1 MKALARA
8 VRIHLTLIALLLL
21 SSLPAAAQNGVRH
34 LFYEAVVAGSQA
46 APYAARE
53 ALTGQVQAEIL
64 PDLLAAL
71 QVPPDRVTTELRM
84 GGYLRETNPALH
96 SAVGMTEGQADR
108 LALALGWTLSQDSV
122 LVSDL
127 DEWASAG
134 TGYAV
139 IAFTAGTLTPDLAQR
154 FFLAAAAVHDG
165 LGGGYTA
172 FGDRLLFLN
181 LRGTDGR
188 PYSGLEDASF
198 VTALGYAASRFP
210 GASLAGSGRSTARL
224 VESAGA
230 PQGLG
235 EAVMAQLRPLRD
247 RHAAQL
253 ARLTTLNPGKAIP

>member
-1 MKALARA
+1 MRALARA

-21 SSLPAAAQNGVRH
+21 SNLPAAAQNGVRH

-46 APYAARE
+46 APYATRE

-71 QVPPDRVTTELRM
+71 QVPPDRVHTELRM

-96 SAVGMTEGQADR
+96 SAVEMTEGESDR

-127 DEWASAG
+127 DERASAG

-139 IAFTAGTLTPDLAQR
+139 VGFAPGTLTPDLAQR

-198 VTALGYAASRFP
+198 VTALGYAATHFP
-210 GASLAGSGRSTARL
+210 GASLAGSGTSSARL
-224 VESAGA
+224 VESAGV
-230 PQGLG
+230 PQALG
-235 EAVMAQLRPLRD
+235 EAVLARLRPLRD
-247 RHAAQL
+247 RHAALL
-253 ARLTTLNPGKAIP
+253 ARLATLNPGKVLP